1 MTPRPRTYGPRKRTR
16 DFFMGLF
23 RPRTSSAASLLAKH
37 RHNLDRD
44 RIRSKARQIRD
55 ELGMRP
61 SEALR

>member
-1 MTPRPRTYGPRKRTR
+1 MTPRPR
-16 DFFMGLF
+16 FFGRIAGLF

-37 RHNLDRD
+37 RHDLDRD